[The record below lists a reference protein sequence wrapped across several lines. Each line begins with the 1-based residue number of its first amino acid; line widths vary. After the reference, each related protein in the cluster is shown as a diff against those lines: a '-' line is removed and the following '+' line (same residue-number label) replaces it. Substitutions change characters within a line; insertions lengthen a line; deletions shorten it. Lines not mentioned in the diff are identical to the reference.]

1 MRDTVIPIEY
11 YHIDVAET
19 MPRVTSKGQ
28 VTIPKE
34 IRDTLG
40 IEPGD
45 EVTFEETD
53 AGYAIRKDAPTTAE
67 GDDPFEKYR
76 GSADSDATMPER
88 MRRLR
93 GEYPRDRGDELEID
107 TETGVDT

>member
-1 MRDTVIPIEY
+1 
-11 YHIDVAET
+11 
-19 MPRVTSKGQ
+19 MPRVSSKGQ

-34 IRDTLG
+34 IREELG

-45 EVTFEETD
+45 EIAFERVD
-53 AGYAIRKDAPTTAE
+53 SGYKLTKQEPTTAT

-76 GSADSDATMPER
+76 GSADGDATMPER

-93 GEYPRDRGDELEID
+93 GEYPRTVRTENDGDRGRHS
-107 TETGVDT
+107 

>member
-1 MRDTVIPIEY
+1 
-11 YHIDVAET
+11 
-19 MPRVTSKGQ
+19 MPRVTTKGQ

-34 IRDTLG
+34 IREALG

-45 EVTFEETD
+45 EITFERTD
-53 AGYAIRKDAPTTAE
+53 SGYQLQKKEPTTAA

-76 GSADSDATMPER
+76 GSAASDETMPER

-93 GEYPRDRGDELEID
+93 GEYPRDSSDERD
-107 TETGVDT
+107 ADDGPGARS

>member
-1 MRDTVIPIEY
+1 
-11 YHIDVAET
+11 
-19 MPRVTSKGQ
+19 MPRVTTKGQ

-34 IRDTLG
+34 IRDALG

-45 EVTFEETD
+45 ELAFEETD
-53 AGYAIRKDAPTTAE
+53 SGYTIQKEEPTTAE

-76 GSADSDATMPER
+76 GSAESDATMPER

-93 GEYPRDRGDELEID
+93 GEYPRDVDDEADED
-107 TETGVDT
+107 ADAGAET

>member
-1 MRDTVIPIEY
+1 
-11 YHIDVAET
+11 
-19 MPRVTSKGQ
+19 MPRVTTKGQ
-28 VTIPKE
+28 VTIPKDV
-34 IRDTLG
+34 RDALG

-53 AGYAIRKDAPTTAE
+53 LGYEIRKEQPTTAE

-76 GSADSDATMPER
+76 GSAGDAETMPER

-93 GEYPRDRGDELEID
+93 GEYPRVVGGGNDDE
-107 TETGVDT
+107 VDPEAEA